1 MSASNGHVPPHQDDV
16 FDEIAAILEREDI
29 AADVI
34 GSVRLSALDSL
45 LITEILAVLEDHVG
59 HRIVEEA
66 FPPEE
71 TTLADLVAF
80 AEQYG
85 APAP

>member
-1 MSASNGHVPPHQDDV
+1 MSAPNGHRPPTQDV
-16 FDEIAAILEREDI
+16 YSEIASILEREEI
-29 AADVI
+29 AADETGAVL
-34 GSVRLSALDSL
+34 LSALDSL

-85 APAP
+85 VSTS